1 MSLNIQRDARL
12 FATLDGTLL
21 MQKQFHLAMGLSFLI
36 QLASTAAYGFQPT
49 EGGPIA
55 HWPLAKEASDAA
67 GGEFHGKPRG
77 VQFAT
82 ADGHSFAQFDGHES
96 VIEVPH
102 SPKWQLG
109 KGDFSVA
116 LWLHTDEKLADDLG
130 ELISQ
135 YDAKHRRGF
144 SLSLRNNCV
153 TSSQANYRQLQF
165 GIDNGTQ
172 PKWTDLGRPGNSLYG
187 MSMCVHDGRLY
198 CGTCEP
204 AADQAGHVYR
214 YEGGTSWV
222 DLGSPDKSNA
232 VVCMAVHRGKLH
244 IGTGKYRLGG
254 SALAESENAN
264 LGGRIFRLDD
274 GDRWTLVGHLP
285 GVEAT
290 AALVV
295 FRDTLYASSLYR
307 PAGFYRYEGE
317 QNWTALE
324 TPGGKRPESLGV
336 YNGYLWAT
344 GYDEGHIYRFDGQ
357 NWKDMG
363 ALGENTQ
370 TYSFAVERGRLY
382 VGTWPS
388 GKVYRLSPQDEW
400 QDTGRLGEELEV
412 MGMLLHNGKLYA
424 GTLPLAE
431 MFRYDGD
438 QQWNSVGRLDLTPD
452 VKYRRIWSCAQ
463 YQGRLVATT
472 LPSGHVHAL
481 EAGKCVTHDYPLPPG
496 WRHVTAVRGGE
507 RLRLYVD
514 GKQVAVSTPL
524 RPADFDLSTE
534 QPLLIGGGPGDYFS
548 GRLRD
553 VRLYRRALDSKEIH
567 KLATE

>member
-1 MSLNIQRDARL
+1 MK
-12 FATLDGTLL
+12 
-21 MQKQFHLAMGLSFLI
+21 KQFHSAFGLTLVL
-36 QLASTAAYGFQPT
+36 QLAATAAYGFQPT
-49 EGGPIA
+49 EEGPIA

-82 ADGHSFAQFDGHES
+82 ADGHSFAQFDGRES

-102 SPKWQLG
+102 SPKWRLG

-116 LWLHTDEKLADDLG
+116 LWLHTDEKLTDDLG

-135 YDAKHRRGF
+135 YDAKQRRGF

-198 CGTCEP
+198 SGTCEP
-204 AADQAGHVYR
+204 ATDQAGHVYR

-222 DLGSPDKSNA
+222 DLGFPDKSNA
-232 VVCMAVHRGKLH
+232 VVCMAVYRGKLH
-244 IGTGKYRLGG
+244 VGTGKYRLGG

-290 AALVV
+290 ASLVV

-324 TPGGKRPESLGV
+324 TPGGKRPESLAV

-481 EAGKCVTHDYPLPPG
+481 EAGKCVTFDHPLPPG

-514 GKQVAVSTPL
+514 GKQVAESTPL

-534 QPLLIGGGPGDYFS
+534 QPLLIGGGPGDYLS
-548 GRLRD
+548 GRLRN
-553 VRLYRRALDSKEIH
+553 VRLYHRALDKAEIH